1 MEQNSTTQQ
10 TSTQPTM
17 QNSTSVPQQN
27 SFPSPSTKKT
37 QISSLTEDLS
47 NMKLD
52 LLYLDKKKFYSNQ
65 SKNRDLLFHL
75 SLHCQK

>member
-1 MEQNSTTQQ
+1 MEQNSTAQQ
-10 TSTQPTM
+10 ISIQPTM

-37 QISSLTEDLS
+37 QISSLTENLS

-52 LLYLDKKKFYSNQ
+52 LLYLDKKSSIAIKAKIEVFY
-65 SKNRDLLFHL
+65 FI
-75 SLHCQK
+75 

>member
-52 LLYLDKKKFYSNQ
+52 LLYLDKKSSIAIKAKIEIFY
-65 SKNRDLLFHL
+65 FI
-75 SLHCQK
+75 

>member
-1 MEQNSTTQQ
+1 MEQNSTAQQ
-10 TSTQPTM
+10 ISIQPTM

-37 QISSLTEDLS
+37 QISSLTENLS

-52 LLYLDKKKFYSNQ
+52 LLYLDKKSSIAIKAKIEIFY
-65 SKNRDLLFHL
+65 FI
-75 SLHCQK
+75 